1 MLGDSEL
8 DQLKSFSNQYNE
20 FKTLMS
26 GVRPPNFSQFGDGD
40 VDLNDLKDGLDD
52 LLNPDKSGLNVDS
65 LMKNVLGEF
74 SSATSGLGSV
84 NFSSQK
90 RKIDENKLSGGI
102 ISKLIQLILT
112 IVEIPMRFAYLS
124 MGLVQGTAA
133 FGIGIGGIMQ
143 SIALGTED
151 ISILIF
157 AILKIM
163 FKYFLC
169 IMSFLLTTIAGC
181 LGIHMVTMFFVML
194 YLFIIYLLDSFNE
207 LTGIDLTPMVDKI
220 TDQVA
225 WPEPIGTICYSCF
238 GQKVQLR
245 EVIADVAVI
254 EDIGNMISYDF
265 NNTMPRYM
273 NPAIPIGTSAM
284 DSIDKAIN

>member
-8 DQLKSFSNQYNE
+8 DYLKSLSNHYSD
-20 FKTLMS
+20 FRTVMS
-26 GVRPPNFSQFGDGD
+26 GVNPPNFSQFGD
-40 VDLNDLKDGLDD
+40 VDLNDLKDGFDD
-52 LLNPDKSGLNVDS
+52 LLNPDTSGLNVDA
-65 LMKNVLGEF
+65 LMNRVLGAL
-74 SSATSGLGSV
+74 SSATSGLGSI
-84 NFSSQK
+84 NFSSNK
-90 RKIDENKLSGGI
+90 KKIDDVMMEGGI

-112 IVEIPMRFAYLS
+112 IVTIPMRFGYLS
-124 MGLVQGTAA
+124 MGFIQGTGA
-133 FGIGIGGIMQ
+133 FGLGIGGIVQ
-143 SIALGTED
+143 SLALATED

-169 IMSFLLTTIAGC
+169 ILSFIMTTIAGC
-181 LGIHMVTMFFVML
+181 LGIHIVTMFFVML
-194 YLFIIYLLDSFNE
+194 YLFIIFILESFNE
-207 LTGIDLTPMVDKI
+207 LTGIDLTPMVDSI
-220 TDQVA
+220 TDYIA

-238 GQKVQLR
+238 GQKVKLR

-265 NNTMPRYM
+265 NTTMPRYM
-273 NPAIPIGTSAM
+273 NPAIPLGTSAM